1 LPYFTLYGFQ
11 LQLICIR
18 FINPNNSGT
27 NIEGDLMDN
36 TPINPDEIHK
46 ELEELVREKFGDQ
59 VQVVSQLHPSD
70 DRPDSPPPL
79 EGSDDERSGTSEEDL
94 PALDLDFEHTPR
106 SVSDYLDRY
115 VIGQE
120 EAKKALAIA
129 VCDHYNYIKLIDSM
143 NPLDN
148 ESNELDEENYVKQ
161 NVLIL
166 GPTGV
171 GKTYLVRMI
180 AKLIG
185 VPFIKADATRF
196 TETGYVG
203 SNVDDLVRDLVSM
216 AGGDIKLAQ
225 YGIIY
230 LDEVDKLAGGGS
242 DQGNKDVSRRGVQ
255 NGLLK
260 LMEETEIDLRSSHD
274 MISQIQAMMDFQRE
288 GKVSKKVINTKHILF
303 IVSGAFSGLE
313 DVIKK
318 RLKMRTIGL
327 TSESVKVSG
336 KERQQAD
343 SELLHQVTTK
353 DLMEFGFEPEFVGR
367 LPVRL
372 TCNALSKN
380 DLYSV
385 LKHSL
390 GSIIYQYVTSF
401 KLYGIELTFEDS
413 ALKRLAE
420 IAYDEQTGA
429 RGLMTIC
436 ERLFRDYKFHLPSS
450 GVSSLVVTRKM
461 IDHPARELRRLLK
474 KVQLDTIQ

>member
-1 LPYFTLYGFQ
+1 
-11 LQLICIR
+11 
-18 FINPNNSGT
+18 
-27 NIEGDLMDN
+27 MDHS
-36 TPINPDEIHK
+36 PINPDDIHK
-46 ELEELVREKFGDQ
+46 ELEELVKAKFGDK
-59 VQVVSQLHPSD
+59 VKVVSQMHSVDGQSLPSLDIAEMD
-70 DRPDSPPPL
+70 D
-79 EGSDDERSGTSEEDL
+79 EGSEEAIDNSS
-94 PALDLDFEHTPR
+94 PLDLEFAHTPK
-106 SVSDYLDRY
+106 SVTAYLDRY
-115 VIGQE
+115 VIGQS
-120 EAKKALAIA
+120 EAKKALSIA
-129 VCDHYNYIKLIDSM
+129 VCDHYNYIKQ
-143 NPLDN
+143 LDAQRN
-148 ESNELDEENYVKQ
+148 ALEQLEEEVEDNYVKQ
-161 NVLIL
+161 NVLVL

-185 VPFIKADATRF
+185 VPFVKADATRF

-216 AGGDIKLAQ
+216 ANGDINLAQ

-242 DQGNKDVSRRGVQ
+242 DHGNKDVSRRGVQ
-255 NGLLK
+255 YGLLK

-327 TSESVKVSG
+327 TSDNTQQSKSKQGSESM
-336 KERQQAD
+336 
-343 SELLHQVTTK
+343 LLHQVTTK
-353 DLMEFGFEPEFVGR
+353 DLMDFGFEPEFVGR

-372 TCNALSKN
+372 ICNALSKK
-380 DLYSV
+380 DLYAV
-385 LKHSL
+385 LRDSL
-390 GSIIYQYVTSF
+390 GSIVHQYVTSF
-401 KLYGIELTFEDS
+401 RLYGIELSFEDR

-436 ERLFRDYKFHLPSS
+436 ERLFREYKFQLPST
-450 GVSSLVVTRKM
+450 GITKLVVTHKM
-461 IDHPARELRRLLK
+461 IDHPQQELKRLLK
-474 KVQLDTIQ
+474 KIKLDTIQ